1 MRLGFV
7 SVPDEQKIKFAGQAG
22 FDGIEVNLGRWC
34 GADFDVTA
42 ENGRKT
48 KGFLDKHGIKALTAC
63 LAEDYTTDPNPADRM
78 KKIMEVAKILD
89 TPLVT
94 VNAWIPRGLKVEEKF
109 AYYKKTWGEFARMAE
124 GQGLRIAIENCPH
137 DGANLGNC
145 PQSFRRMF
153 ELVPS
158 AAIGLEFD
166 PSHFI
171 FQFMDYAS
179 AIREFGSRIY
189 AFHAKD
195 TQILCDKLNA
205 IGLYGDRFLS
215 EPWWRFRMPGYGDA
229 NWKTIFTA
237 LSDIKYDGD
246 IIIEHED
253 PTYEGEEGLRRG
265 YKYLK
270 QFIL

>member
-7 SVPDEQKIKFAGQAG
+7 SVPEEQKIKFAGEAG
-22 FDGIEVNLGRWC
+22 FDGIEVNFGRW
-34 GADFDVTA
+34 GTDLTL
-42 ENGRKT
+42 ENARKT
-48 KGFLDKHGIKALTAC
+48 KALLDQYGVKALTAA
-63 LAEDYTTDPNPADRM
+63 LAEDYTAEPDPVARM
-78 KKIMEVAKILD
+78 KQMMAAAKLVG
-89 TPLVT
+89 TALVT
-94 VNAWIPRGLKVEEKF
+94 VNAWIPRRLKVEEKF
-109 AYYKKTWGEFARMAE
+109 AFYKKTWSEFARMAE
-124 GQGLRIAIENCPH
+124 DQGLRIAIENCPH
-137 DGANLGNC
+137 DGGNLGNC
-145 PQSFRRMF
+145 PAAFRRMF

-171 FQFMDYAS
+171 FQFMDYTS
-179 AIREFGSRIY
+179 AIREFGGRIY

-205 IGLYGDRFLS
+205 IGLYGDRYLGES
-215 EPWWRFRMPGYGDA
+215 WWRFRMPGYGDA
-229 NWKTIFTA
+229 DWKAIFTA

-265 YKYLK
+265 IKFLRQY
-270 QFIL
+270 IL